1 MPASSLERIYP
12 NADGNDETIAGSD
25 TVKLHLERY
34 HFAGQHLSPGNVAD
48 VACGA
53 GFGSYLLATQFNNKV
68 SGISAIDNSSTAIG
82 YAKTTYHHPLIH
94 FIESD
99 ALHFQSPDPFNTIIS
114 LETIEHLE
122 EPEKFIQ
129 HFSAQ
134 LKKGGRLIVSAPVVP
149 TMDANP
155 YHKQDFTIRSFK
167 KLFINAGFTEINSML
182 QVQHYNPFRLRDKKE
197 KRSEEIRKG
206 LALYYIRNPKKLL
219 LRLQSI
225 LKDGFTI
232 KYLVIAFEKK

>member
-12 NADGNDETIAGSD
+12 DADGNDETIAGSD
-25 TVKLHLERY
+25 TVSLHIERY
-34 HFAGQHLSPGNVAD
+34 QFAGDHISPGRIAD
-48 VACGA
+48 VACGS
-53 GFGSYLLATQFNNKV
+53 GYGSYLLATKFQDKI
-68 SGISAIDNSSTAIG
+68 SGISAIDNSNDAIA
-82 YAKTTYHHPLIH
+82 YAKQTYHHPSID
-94 FIESD
+94 FFEAD
-99 ALHFQSPDPFNTIIS
+99 AITFHSNELFSSIIS
-114 LETIEHLE
+114 LETIEHLD
-122 EPEKFIQ
+122 EPDKFIQ

-134 LKKGGRLIVSAPVVP
+134 LKKGGRFIVSAPVVP

-167 KLFINAGFTEINSML
+167 KLFISAGFTEINSML

-219 LRLQSI
+219 LRSLSI

-232 KYLVIAFEKK
+232 KYLVVVFEKK